1 MTERE
6 QRDLA
11 RRISEVS
18 TIFDF
23 DKALELVQLMPDE
36 AEKLIRMR
44 EEGARRRERLDQA
57 CERLHR
63 AAQEFR

>member
-11 RRISEVS
+11 RRIADVS
-18 TIFDF
+18 NVFDF
-23 DKALELVQLMPDE
+23 ERALEFVQLMPDA
-36 AEKLIRMR
+36 AEKLIRRR
-44 EEGARRRERLDQA
+44 EEGAKCRERLDQA